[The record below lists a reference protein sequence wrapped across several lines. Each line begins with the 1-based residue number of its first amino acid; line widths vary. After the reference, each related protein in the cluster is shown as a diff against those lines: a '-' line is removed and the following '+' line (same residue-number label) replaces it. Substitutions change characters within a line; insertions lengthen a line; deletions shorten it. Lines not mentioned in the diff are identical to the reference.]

1 MNTPYKARKIK
12 KLSLA
17 EEAYNYLKEQIISG
31 KIHQGDVIT
40 EQSIAN
46 ELRIS
51 RTPVK
56 NAISKLESE
65 NFVTTLN
72 GRGTLVN
79 VLSIADMRDIYNV
92 RTVLEVL
99 ALETTI
105 HNLSEKMVQQACES
119 FQNALA
125 LYKKDKS
132 LVSPEMMYELDN
144 QFHNM
149 IVDYTSNHSDAVSEG
164 RMILWKRL

>member
-144 QFHNM
+144 QFHN
-149 IVDYTSNHSDAVSEG
+149 IG
-164 RMILWKRL
+164 G

>member
-31 KIHQGDVIT
+31 KIHQGDVVT

-105 HNLSEKMVQQACES
+105 HNLSEKWFSKRVRVFKMHWRS
-119 FQNALA
+119 IKKTRA
-125 LYKKDKS
+125 LYLRK
-132 LVSPEMMYELDN
+132 
-144 QFHNM
+144 
-149 IVDYTSNHSDAVSEG
+149 
-164 RMILWKRL
+164 